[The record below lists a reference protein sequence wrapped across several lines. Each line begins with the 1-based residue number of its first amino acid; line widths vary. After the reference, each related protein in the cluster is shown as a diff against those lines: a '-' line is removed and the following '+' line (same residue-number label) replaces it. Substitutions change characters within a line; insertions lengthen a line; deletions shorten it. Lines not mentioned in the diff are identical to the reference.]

1 MPDCKHCWAIHR
13 PQMDCWHELK
23 LRCSPSKLK
32 GLWLMLLAILN
43 FHACFFGQFIGL
55 VAALGCLVLS
65 VLGFPD
71 TSLAFPKVLQN
82 NKSLVSRVLEV
93 PSKKSTPSALQ
104 MESSLW
110 NLRLW
115 NHRVKWVKWV
125 WKDALTNS
133 GFHGFP
139 LLMSPWETGEHP
151 PPSTMKRPQTF
162 KKKKNAWL
170 FFTPCNSHQMGDI
183 SSTSIHLPSHLP
195 TNLSLALCQI
205 LAFTSTFK
213 RFLLTGGRWGFGR
226 WGISRKQAS
235 TCALASPLRRC
246 AFLKQRI
253 WKPESVA
260 SYWFF

>member
-162 KKKKNAWL
+162 KKKKKCLTFLYSMQLTSNGWHL
-170 FFTPCNSHQMGDI
+170 FN
-183 SSTSIHLPSHLP
+183 IHPS
-195 TNLSLALCQI
+195 SLAPAHQ
-205 LAFTSTFK
+205 FVV
-213 RFLLTGGRWGFGR
+213 GFVPNLGFHEHVQALPVDR
-226 WGISRKQAS
+226 GPLGFWKMRNFQEAGIHVRLGFSIKKM
-235 TCALASPLRRC
+235 CIP
-246 AFLKQRI
+246 
-253 WKPESVA
+253 
-260 SYWFF
+260 